1 MDKYDCLLL
10 ENQLCF
16 PLYVA
21 SKEVIRRYKPLLD
34 TLDLTYTQYIAMMVI
49 WKEKKLHVTELGKK
63 LYLDTGTI
71 SPLIRK
77 LKEKGYI
84 TLSRDKDD
92 ERVQIIT
99 VTDLGMKLR
108 EKALSVPENMAKNR
122 CIDLTIEEA
131 ILLKKI
137 LEKIIENKEWD
148 ISLFFLY

>member
-49 WKEKKLHVTELGKK
+49 WQEKKLHVTELGKK

-137 LEKIIENKEWD
+137 LEKIIENKE
-148 ISLFFLY
+148 

>member
-49 WKEKKLHVTELGKK
+49 WQEKKCHVTELGKK

-137 LEKIIENKEWD
+137 LEKIIENKE
-148 ISLFFLY
+148 

>member
-49 WKEKKLHVTELGKK
+49 WKEKKCHVTELGKK

-137 LEKIIENKEWD
+137 LEKIIENKE
-148 ISLFFLY
+148 

>member
-108 EKALSVPENMAKNR
+108 EKALSVPEHMAKNR

-137 LEKIIENKEWD
+137 LEKIIENKE
-148 ISLFFLY
+148 

>member
-49 WKEKKLHVTELGKK
+49 WKEKKCHVTELGKK

-92 ERVQIIT
+92 ERIQIIT

-137 LEKIIENKEWD
+137 LEKIIENKE
-148 ISLFFLY
+148 

>member
-137 LEKIIENKEWD
+137 LEKIIENKE
-148 ISLFFLY
+148 

>member
-49 WKEKKLHVTELGKK
+49 WQEKKLHVTELGKK

-99 VTDLGMKLR
+99 VTDLGMELR

-137 LEKIIENKEWD
+137 LEKIIENKE
-148 ISLFFLY
+148 